1 MRNLAFDAQ
10 NTRDNL
16 NPADTEGDPLILK
29 RKREDVFIEENS
41 LIIQTRDV
49 SGDTIWG
56 VGNWG
61 SPRVWDGTYTNALSS
76 FAVVVNPNNIFR
88 EYLRDATFYSATAVT
103 MTVSTASFQIEATTA
118 GQIFPSE
125 IVFTNNQTIIS
136 ATINISTDNITGTAN
151 LGYELS
157 ANNGVNWGTATLGTQ
172 FSFTTTGTALRYRI
186 LSMSGTALIKIDDT
200 YGRSFP
206 IQVTYGTQTV

>member
-1 MRNLAFDAQ
+1 MSNVLFDAT

-29 RKREDVFIEENS
+29 RKREDVFIEENA
-41 LIIQTRDV
+41 LVIQKRDV

-61 SPRVWDGTYTNALSS
+61 SPRLWDGTYSGAIDQ
-76 FAVVVNPNNIFR
+76 FFIVVNPNNIFR
-88 EYLRDATFYSATAVT
+88 EYLRDQTFFSTTATT
-103 MTVSTASFQIEATTA
+103 MTVNTASTFQIEATAA
-118 GQIFPSE
+118 GQIFRSNS
-125 IVFTNNQTIIS
+125 IFTNNQTIIS
-136 ATINISTDNITGTAN
+136 ANINISTDNITGTSF

-157 ANNGVNWGTATLGTQ
+157 ADNGTTWGTATLGTD
-172 FSFTTTGTALRYRI
+172 FTFVTTGTSLMYRI
-186 LSMSGTALIKIDDT
+186 LSMGGTALIKIDDS

-206 IQVTYGTQTV
+206 IQVTYGTRS